1 MVAQLLRNEDAV
13 IAQVPRNDDA
23 VVVQVPRNDDDDAT
37 RKIVDARGYVYF
49 FLKRFAQNGVQFASF
64 IL

>member
-1 MVAQLLRNEDAV
+1 MVAQVPRNDDAV
-13 IAQVPRNDDA
+13 VAQVPRNDDA
-23 VVVQVPRNDDDDAT
+23 VVVQ

-49 FLKRFAQNGVQFASF
+49 FLKRFAQRGVQFASF